1 MSHRPTISHRLADCI
16 EALHAQLRHE
26 YGSGFSYHIVV
37 MDKTAA
43 AANTQACAALPGRR
57 IRPKT
62 KGPPRAGADPRLPA

>member
-16 EALHAQLRHE
+16 EVLHAQLRHE

-43 AANTQACAALPGRR
+43 AANTQACVELPGQR
-57 IRPKT
+57 IKPKT
-62 KGPPRAGADPRLPA
+62 KGPRNASVDPRLPT